1 MKKLLSLIISFILIF
16 SCFAVTVF
24 AEDMA
29 TESVET
35 PTSLFEEDTVED
47 FDVFNSKMPIG
58 TFSDRYEKFYADGEQ
73 YTRINATVV
82 EMKLGYY
89 WIVEE
94 EYNDDYYL
102 GTSIYIELSN
112 QQKQEIK
119 TVKLKTNKER
129 TVVEATLTYFDEVE
143 MKIVYLKDNYLGE
156 YNKIV
161 NGETDTLTVN
171 FTYPNNNKVVAQRNQ
186 LLGET
191 TKFTRNELANW
202 SDDFDVIAE
211 NADGSMSVVAGKILL
226 IDDDYYYLNFTETGL
241 SENDLYNNLG
251 KFADKP
257 AHKITDTALIE
268 EFDNAMVEY
277 YEDDYGVLY
286 DDSATE
292 SISIVFFVFVFAII
306 PFAILVFFLIKAIT
320 GKGVYKKLYFTVVA
334 VCLAEI
340 IVFSIL
346 AGIIIKTSSDDNR
359 VIIGG
364 SYYDDEIIV
373 SDWENASFEDIKEYA
388 DDIDV
393 SNNGENV
400 TMIKEAYYCG
410 DGDWCEDDCATGYF
424 YRDKDCSEE
433 DAMLLLDLGEKTGI
447 GDVYVASFSENIVVN
462 STEYEN
468 GYIVEYQVIGV
479 G

>member
-1 MKKLLSLIISFILIF
+1 MKKILSLIISFILIF

-24 AEDMA
+24 AED
-29 TESVET
+29 TI
-35 PTSLFEEDTVED
+35 ED

-58 TFSDRYEKFYADGEQ
+58 TFSDRYENFYADGKR

-82 EMKLGYY
+82 EMDLDYY

-94 EYNDDYYL
+94 EYNSDYYL
-102 GTSIYIELSN
+102 GTGIYIELTN

-119 TVKLKTNKER
+119 TVKLKSNKER
-129 TVVEATLTYFDEVE
+129 TLVEATLTYFDEVE
-143 MKIVYLKDNYLGE
+143 MTIVYLKDDYLGE
-156 YNKIV
+156 YNKVV
-161 NGETDTLTVN
+161 NGETDTLTVD
-171 FTYPNNNKVVAQRNQ
+171 FSYPYENKVVAQKNQ

-191 TKFTRNELANW
+191 MTFTRNQLSGFNN
-202 SDDFDVIAE
+202 SFDVTAQ
-211 NADGSMSVVAGKILL
+211 NSDASMSVIAGKVLL
-226 IDDDYYYLNFTETGL
+226 IDKEYYYLNFTEAGL
-241 SENDLYNNLG
+241 TEKDFDYNLG

-257 AHKITDTALIE
+257 IHKITDTDLIA
-268 EFDNAMVEY
+268 EFDNAMVKY

-292 SISIVFFVFVFAII
+292 SISIGFFVFVFAFI
-306 PFAILVFFLIKAIT
+306 PLAIFVFFLIKAIT
-320 GKGVYKKLYFTVVA
+320 GKGIYKKLYFVVVA

-346 AGIIIKTSSDDNR
+346 AGIFIKTSSDANYN
-359 VIIGG
+359 IIGG
-364 SYYDDEIIV
+364 SYDDDQILI
-373 SDWENASFEDIKEYA
+373 SDWANVSTEEIKEYA
-388 DDIDV
+388 DDMDV

-433 DAMLLLDLGEKTGI
+433 DAMLLLDLGEKTENTDEWI
-447 GDVYVASFSENIVVN
+447 DSDFVYVASFSENIVVN
-462 STEYEN
+462 TTEYAN
-468 GYIVEYQVIGV
+468 GYIVEYQVVGV